1 MNPYCLNEEEL
12 KQFVEVELQGREIY
26 DDEEEFNHLLEGWRA
41 WDTEFICLATI
52 FSIFLEQQL
61 KLGQS
66 AEFVLSEI
74 FAMAE
79 KTGLWLTL
87 EGFGEEFVSYFL
99 RHTRDETLTIDEDLN
114 YLRRRLGEYE
124 YRYYRS

>member
-12 KQFVEVELQGREIY
+12 KQFVEVELRGREIY

-41 WDTEFICLATI
+41 WDIEFICLATI
-52 FSIFLEQQL
+52 FSRFLEQQQ
-61 KLGQS
+61 KLGKS
-66 AEFVLSEI
+66 AEFIPHET

-87 EGFGEEFVSYFL
+87 EGFGEEFVVYFF
-99 RHTRDETLTIDEDLN
+99 RHSRDENLTIDEDLN
-114 YLRRRLGEYE
+114 YLRRRLGEHE
-124 YRYYRS
+124 Y